1 VNDGLGAAILLLLF
15 LGVIGTAETLIR
27 RKRLAP
33 EPARKLIHLAG
44 GLGCLLFP
52 FLISSWITVL
62 ILAALFGAV
71 FYLGE
76 NRGLLRS
83 LASVD
88 RRSCGSMIF
97 PLAIFLLFIISEGR
111 IWLYVSALL
120 VLVLADTA
128 AALAGVRFGRTFY
141 ETAPGERKSLE
152 GTLAFCAAGFLAVFL
167 PLVSTAGFPPVTCA
181 LTALLMTLLL
191 AALEAVSISG
201 TDNLY
206 VPLGTVYL
214 LLKIPEKPQPEILFQ
229 CISLLGI
236 SAAIVILNRKH
247 TTLRVRPLVLFLLTA
262 YAAWTLG
269 SAEWIIPVVTGFILY
284 NRLCAGCR
292 PLSGLSARGLLRPL
306 YPTLGILFLANSV
319 REFDF
324 WFLPFS
330 AATATAASLCI
341 VHRLRKEPVS
351 ARLSGLRLPA
361 AVLLPIGAALL
372 LLLPFRMDGIGR
384 AALVALPLCGGT
396 AAAYNRF
403 APLELPPFAW
413 NFAIPILAAAVA
425 GTIALLQTAGIAPV
439 LEPTTW
445 AEVFR

>member
-1 VNDGLGAAILLLLF
+1 MNNVLGAAILLLLF
-15 LGVIGTAETLIR
+15 LGVIGLAEILIR

-52 FLISSWITVL
+52 FLVSSWITVL
-62 ILAALFGAV
+62 ILAALFGTV

-76 NRGLLRS
+76 NRGMLRS
-83 LASVD
+83 LASVE
-88 RRSCGSMIF
+88 RHSCGSMIF
-97 PLAIFLLFIISEGR
+97 PLAIFILFVVSER
-111 IWLYVSALL
+111 RTWLYVSALL

-141 ETAPGERKSLE
+141 ETTPGERKSLE
-152 GTLAFCAAGFLAVFL
+152 GTLAFCAAGFIAVFL
-167 PLVSTAGFPPVTCA
+167 PLATLADIPLATCA
-181 LTALLMTLLL
+181 LTALLMTILL
-191 AALEAVSISG
+191 AALEAVSIGG

-229 CISLLGI
+229 CISLLCI
-236 SAAIVILNRKH
+236 STALVLINRKH
-247 TTLRVRPLVLFLLTA
+247 ETLRIRPLVLFLLTA

-269 SAEWIIPVVTGFILY
+269 SAEWSIPVITGFTLY
-284 NRLCAGCR
+284 NRLCADCS
-292 PLSGLSARGLLRPL
+292 PLPGLSARALLRPL

-319 REFDF
+319 REFNF
-324 WFLPFS
+324 WFVPFTV
-330 AATATAASLCI
+330 ATATAASLCI
-341 VHRLRKEPVS
+341 IHRRRKEPVS
-351 ARLSGLRLPA
+351 ARLSGRKLLA
-361 AVLLPIGAALL
+361 AALLPISITVILF
-372 LLLPFRMDGIGR
+372 LPFRMDGIGS
-384 AALVALPLCGGT
+384 AALIALPLCGGT

-403 APLELPPFAW
+403 IPLKLPPFAW
-413 NFAIPILAAAVA
+413 NYAIPILAAAVA
-425 GTIALLQTAGIAPV
+425 GTIALLQAAGIAPV